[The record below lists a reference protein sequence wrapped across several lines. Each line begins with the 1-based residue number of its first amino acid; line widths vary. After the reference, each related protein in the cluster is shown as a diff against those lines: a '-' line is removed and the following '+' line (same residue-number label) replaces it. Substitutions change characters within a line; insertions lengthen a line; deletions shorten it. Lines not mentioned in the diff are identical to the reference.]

1 MKFLNRL
8 VKNRRGHGGVA
19 IAVVLAVIF
28 IISIFQN
35 VILWGETINTEEWVR
50 TNEHISIE
58 AIYFDSEYN
67 LVIEVMNVG
76 AVRSHLVAVWV
87 EPMDPQ
93 KSVQRY
99 LIDQYVEVQ
108 DTEVVVLPDS
118 GQMLDIF
125 EEFRVTVLT
134 EGGNSAYSRYSYE
147 TSPLFDPRV
156 SELGVFRVNWFFS
169 KFSSL
174 QHPPDSE
181 GFPTGDAVMID
192 KTDDY
197 VAFFVNVTNIWDRA
211 CAIEANSFIGLP
223 TIAPAQGHGE
233 PNFFIVKAVDYN
245 GTPTILVDPVF
256 EPIRVDPME
265 WVILVFASEGTLETE
280 RDQWLWGNGY
290 PFGTATTT
298 EGSDIQVSLFF
309 EAYKVKEDIP
319 SGRRYGQTIST
330 QAVVL
335 QRS

>member
-1 MKFLNRL
+1 MKLLKRL
-8 VKNRRGHGGVA
+8 VMNRRGHGGVA
-19 IAVVLAVIF
+19 IAVILAVIF

-35 VILWGETINTEEWVR
+35 VIFWGETINTEEWVR
-50 TNEHISIE
+50 TNEHITIE

-87 EPMDPQ
+87 QPLDP
-93 KSVQRY
+93 KKTVKRY
-99 LIDQYVEVQ
+99 VIDQYVEVR
-108 DTEVVVLPDS
+108 DTAVVVLPDS
-118 GQMLDIF
+118 DQMLDIF

-134 EGGNSAYSRYSYE
+134 EGGNSGYSRYSYE
-147 TSPLFDPRV
+147 TSPLYNPWV

-181 GFPTGDAVMID
+181 GFPTSNAVMIN

-197 VAFFVNVTNIWDRA
+197 VAFFVNVTNIWDRT

-233 PNFFIVKAVDYN
+233 PNFFIVKAIDYN
-245 GTPTILVDPVF
+245 GQPTILVDPVF
-256 EPIRVDPME
+256 ELIRVDPME
-265 WVILVFASEGTLETE
+265 WVILVFACEGTVATE

-319 SGRRYGQTIST
+319 SGRHYGQTIST